1 MIRRP
6 KDRFSREKPQ
16 LKLFYLMLDLVAGV
30 CAPTQAGINSQ
41 LRLWT
46 NDTVL
51 AAMISFA
58 VGTAVLLFYV
68 LLLRIPWPELKIVWT
83 SPWWIWTG
91 GFLGAFLVVASI
103 ILVPKLG
110 AATMLG
116 IMIAGQMGAGIVLD
130 HFGLVGYELHPA
142 NLWRCLGAL
151 LVVCGVIIVKR
162 F

>member
-1 MIRRP
+1 M
-6 KDRFSREKPQ
+6 
-16 LKLFYLMLDLVAGV
+16 KLFYILLALVAGV

-46 NDTVL
+46 NDPVF

-58 VGTAVLLFYV
+58 VGTVALLFYV
-68 LLLRIPWPELKIVWT
+68 LLLRIPWPALKIVFY

-91 GFLGAFLVVASI
+91 GFLGAFLVAASI

-116 IMIAGQMGAGIVLD
+116 IMVAGQMVAGVVLD
-130 HFGLVGYELHPA
+130 HFGLVGYEVHPA

-151 LVVCGVIIVKR
+151 LVVCGVVIVKR

>member
-1 MIRRP
+1 M
-6 KDRFSREKPQ
+6 S
-16 LKLFYLMLDLVAGV
+16 LFYIVLAFVAGA
-30 CAPTQAGINSQ
+30 CAPAQAGINSE

-46 NDTVL
+46 NDPVF

-58 VGTAVLLFYV
+58 VGTVALLCYV
-68 LLLRIPWPELKIVWT
+68 LFLRIPWPALKVGFA

-91 GFLGAFLVVASI
+91 GFLGAFLVSASI

-116 IMIAGQMGAGIVLD
+116 IMVAGQMVAGVVLD
-130 HFGLVGYELHPA
+130 NFGLVGYEVHPA

-151 LVVCGVIIVKR
+151 LVVGGVIIIKR